1 MRVRYIG
8 KSIGVLSLTD
18 GKIYEVL
25 GVPYT
30 TGKQKTE
37 ELCAKWRERVDEPDY
52 VPTSYYDADM
62 AQP

>member
-1 MRVRYIG
+1 MKYLTQQVRIDD
-8 KSIGVLSLTD
+8 IE